1 MNSSSFSYYRLSG
14 PCGFIRVMVIIFLLL
29 QFQTGFSQDSTSKI
43 FINEVDWSIAIPE
56 NFEIVDDSV
65 QNNFNKK
72 GAKLIG
78 EANKVAINISTT
90 KTLFSVHNG
99 RNMLYATI
107 TPFSEK
113 KDGSYSNSNRSVKEM
128 LYKTFLEKIPNAQ
141 VDSSTSTVTIDNL
154 AFEKFTIKITVNH
167 TPLINMCMIYRLRK
181 GYDFSISYLYM
192 NDWAKKAMEKVIFES
207 KFGE

>member
-1 MNSSSFSYYRLSG
+1 MNPSAFSYHRLSG
-14 PCGFIRVMVIIFLLL
+14 PFNLVRALFIIFFLVH
-29 QFQTGFSQDSTSKI
+29 FQTGFSQDSTSKI
-43 FINEVDWSIAIPE
+43 FVNEVNWTIAIPE

-65 QNNFNKK
+65 QNNLNKK
-72 GAKLIG
+72 GAKLLG

-113 KDGSYSNSNRSVKEM
+113 KDGSYAKSNSSVKEM
-128 LYKTFLEKIPNAQ
+128 LYKTFVEKIPNAQ
-141 VDSSTSTVTIDNL
+141 VDSSTSDITIDKLN
-154 AFEKFTIKITVNH
+154 FEKFTVKIILNH
-167 TPLINMCMIYRLRK
+167 TPLITMSTIYRLRK

-192 NDWAKKAMEKVIFES
+192 NDWAQKAIEKVIFES
-207 KFGE
+207 KFGD